1 MEKKFK
7 TPEELARY
15 FKFIPNTK
23 ADEGRLLK
31 AWEMYTTNYRGDGCM
46 GCCAEMLTATSHS
59 KKATISNAGR
69 TDCFVKYRSA
79 SGAVIPV
86 AVERKTNGGRIKSI
100 ETEYSDAEVI
110 SGKYV
115 VYSLDVC
122 NSGTGNLRRYVP
134 AVVIPRKLF
143 VEKLKEFNAI
153 KTVSHGGVVD
163 GYAIQCTS
171 KKLYLWLADWPI
183 VYDRNAIYSD
193 EDFEGLE

>member
-7 TPEELARY
+7 TPEELAHY
-15 FKFIPNTK
+15 FKFVPNTK
-23 ADEGRLLK
+23 ADEERLAK
-31 AWEMYTTNYRGDGCM
+31 AWEMYIANYRGDGCM

-59 KKATISNAGR
+59 KKTTVSNTGR
-69 TDCFVKYRSA
+69 TDCYVKYRSA

-100 ETEYSDAEVI
+100 ESEYSDAEVM
-110 SGKYV
+110 SGRYV

-134 AVVIPRKLF
+134 AVVVPRKLF